1 MTLSVPISCGLT
13 WLSGTRCQD
22 IVLGLVVNPQPVPLR
37 GRDEDSI
44 VFHIEAD
51 SRGEGEAPLPQACNT
66 RS

>member
-13 WLSGTRCQD
+13 WLNGTRCQD
-22 IVLGLVVNPQPVPLR
+22 IILGLAVNPQPVPLR
-37 GRDEDSI
+37 VRDEGST

-51 SRGEGEAPLPQACNT
+51 SRGEGEAPLPQVGNT